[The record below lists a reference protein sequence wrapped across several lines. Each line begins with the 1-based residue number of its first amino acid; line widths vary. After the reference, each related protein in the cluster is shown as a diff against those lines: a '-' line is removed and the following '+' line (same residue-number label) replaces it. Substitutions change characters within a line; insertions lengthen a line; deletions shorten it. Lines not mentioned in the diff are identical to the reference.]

1 MVDLPTNNHP
11 KLNNQL
17 KHVSLP
23 TEVSE
28 NSEIANLSFSHTLLI
43 VLLDWVN
50 QTLKELRFVFQ
61 KVITLSY
68 TIKDGN
74 LGKTYQERERMRPQ
88 EVAFAQDQHG

>member
-1 MVDLPTNNHP
+1 MYLCPQ
-11 KLNNQL
+11 KLVKTL
-17 KHVSLP
+17 KLL
-23 TEVSE
+23 TF
-28 NSEIANLSFSHTLLI
+28 LFHTLLI